1 MFDHFLPEAHRPCG
15 DKATTPLDDIRL
27 WLEAL
32 PGEAVKAMYQRFVP
46 DACWPSG
53 SPAMALER
61 LRFRLSREAVAM
73 MPPQAVVEL
82 PSLGRAEAVGKLCHW
97 LALRLLRMPWLH
109 WLDTK
114 STEELR
120 QVLQAVGVRRP
131 AKSSRRNL
139 MAKILRAASADGAV
153 LPCDHDVDVDILRRL
168 LDREVPQS
176 QRTVAVES
184 VGYMNECP
192 KIVQEAIVGRK

>member
-120 QVLQAVGVRRP
+120 QVLQAVGAKIPAIPYRRDL
-131 AKSSRRNL
+131 A
-139 MAKILRAASADGAV
+139 MAKILRAASGTLRPRDR
-153 LPCDHDVDVDILRRL
+153 DVDVDMLRRL